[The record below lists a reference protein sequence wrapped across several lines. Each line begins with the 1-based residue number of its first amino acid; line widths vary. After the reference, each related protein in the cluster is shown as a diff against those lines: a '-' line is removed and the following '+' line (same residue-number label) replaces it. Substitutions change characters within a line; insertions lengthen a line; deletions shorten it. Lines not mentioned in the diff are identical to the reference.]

1 MDSRPGVFLHR
12 VMGVCPGREGT
23 GGAASTGVQAGKG
36 MDGPSRGPALLRAS
50 SAVCPGLWL
59 LLNPA
64 DLGQA
69 GSCSG
74 GSGAI
79 AGEGGSRS
87 LPGWQRG
94 QGTPRG
100 GLHLTGDPL
109 PDKVM
114 GGWSC
119 SSLCFC
125 PHLPS
130 LLSLVWFGE
139 QEPLS
144 RGGFVPQ
151 SECLGERWGHRA
163 KGAGDYLHGTP
174 AEPRVPCV
182 CPCRSVR
189 AEQREHPY
197 EQGPGVFKGGGG
209 SCGTS
214 LCPSSS
220 ATAGGLSVRLSLCH
234 QG

>member
-12 VMGVCPGREGT
+12 MMGVCPGREGT
-23 GGAASTGVQAGKG
+23 GGAAAMGVQAGKG

-50 SAVCPGLWL
+50 SVVCPGLWL

-87 LPGWQRG
+87 LPRWQRG

-109 PDKVM
+109 PDPGD
-114 GGWSC
+114 GGME
-119 SSLCFC
+119 LL
-125 PHLPS
+125 LPV
-130 LLSLVWFGE
+130 LLTPLSLSAQLSVVWGAGT
-139 QEPLS
+139 PLS
-144 RGGFVPQ
+144 GGLCTPKRVFGGAMGAQSQWGRGLSARDP
-151 SECLGERWGHRA
+151 CRA
-163 KGAGDYLHGTP
+163 PCAV
-174 AEPRVPCV
+174 RVPVPV
-182 CPCRSVR
+182 CKSR
-189 AEQREHPY
+189 A
-197 EQGPGVFKGGGG
+197 
-209 SCGTS
+209 
-214 LCPSSS
+214 
-220 ATAGGLSVRLSLCH
+220 A
-234 QG
+234 